1 MYYIIPMTTKELKS
15 IDTSEFLTVEEA
27 AEFLGLKESAIRNYL
42 SLGKLITYKLKSL
55 TLLKLEDVKNWKKDK
70 SRK

>member
-1 MYYIIPMTTKELKS
+1 MTTKELKYL
-15 IDTSEFLTVEEA
+15 DNEYLTVEEA
-27 AEFLGLKESAIRNYL
+27 AKFLGLKESAIRNYL
-42 SLGKLITYKLKSL
+42 SLGKFITYKLKSL